1 MPGSALRT
9 RMQPKSS
16 AALHHRFNYYF
27 STPFPDG
34 RVAPSCGPP
43 ITILIRELA
52 RTPPS
57 IEVVSPS
64 LALPP
69 STWLCGRPPVPY
81 EHSAMEL
88 HRVPQGFSAAA
99 PIMISF
105 FVCWSTENISVQPC
119 TSASGAAEVGL
130 CVCVGERSA
139 RGKGR
144 GTERSK
150 ECFFFLE
157 ESGREMAAHTCRAK
171 PLQLGLPR
179 EAGLKNPPPGV
190 TLLGYRAPAAAAGEQ
205 SEAEHRGERGARYG
219 PRLSEMR
226 HRVRD
231 AARAGDKE
239 RLCVRARSKTG
250 LKRIAGHAVRERLP
264 SSRVLESGISR
275 HPRRYFF
282 PRKSGQKKKEKR
294 SRDRTPGTEN
304 GRVPAA
310 RVARA
315 RTRTERIGT
324 KDDASLDSAAYLC
337 S

>member
-1 MPGSALRT
+1 
-9 RMQPKSS
+9 MQPKSS
-16 AALHHRFNYYF
+16 AALPPQIQLLFFNTF
-27 STPFPDG
+27 SRRPRCPQLWTSDHDPDPRTCPNPPVDRG
-34 RVAPSCGPP
+34 CLSLSSAP
-43 ITILIRELA
+43 A
-52 RTPPS
+52 FD
-57 IEVVSPS
+57 
-64 LALPP
+64 LALWPP
-69 STWLCGRPPVPY
+69 TGALRALRNGVAQSPPRVLRGGPDNDFLLRLLVDREHLRPALHVRVWRGR
-81 EHSAMEL
+81 S
-88 HRVPQGFSAAA
+88 G
-99 PIMISF
+99 
-105 FVCWSTENISVQPC
+105 FVCLRGREVS
-119 TSASGAAEVGL
+119 SGQREGD
-130 CVCVGERSA
+130 
-139 RGKGR
+139 GKEQGML
-144 GTERSK
+144 
-150 ECFFFLE
+150 FFFLE
-157 ESGREMAAHTCRAK
+157 EWGREMAAHTCRAK